1 MERLSGRVAVVTGA
15 GSGIGRALAERF
27 AAEGMG
33 VAIADIEEEP
43 LEDVRRDLAGRG
55 APVVAQVLDVGD
67 ERAVHTF
74 ADRVF
79 DHFGAVH
86 LLCNNAGVF
95 SGGQIWSRPARDFAW
110 TLQVNLWGVLHG
122 IQAFVPRMIEGGDE
136 GHVVNTA
143 SVAGLFASPFSGP
156 YSISKF
162 AAYAATECLAHEL
175 VITGSKLRASA
186 LCPGGVATRIHQ
198 SDRNRPATTPTAPS
212 DDQAFVDQV
221 IADTVAGGIP
231 PEQVA
236 DQVVDAVRTQR
247 FLILT
252 HDTYRPGLTAR
263 ATALTADALPDLPT
277 YEPHN

>member
-1 MERLSGRVAVVTGA
+1 MERLEGRVAVVTGA

-27 AAEGMG
+27 AAEGMN
-33 VAIADIEEEP
+33 VAIADIEKEP
-43 LEDVRRDLAGRG
+43 LDDVRRDLTERG
-55 APVVAQVLDVGD
+55 TPVLAQVLDVGD
-67 ERAVHTF
+67 EQAVHTF
-74 ADRVF
+74 ADRAF
-79 DHFGAVH
+79 DRFGAVH

-95 SGGQIWSRPARDFAW
+95 SGGQIWSRPASDFAW
-110 TLQVNLWGVLHG
+110 ALQVNLWGVLHG

-136 GHVVNTA
+136 GHIVNTA

-156 YSISKF
+156 YSVSKF

-198 SDRNRPATTPTAPS
+198 SDRNRPAPSAPTG
-212 DDQAFVDQV
+212 DQAFVDQI

-231 PEQVA
+231 PAQVA

-263 ATALTADALPDLPT
+263 ANALTAGALPDLPD
-277 YEPHN
+277 YEPRA